1 MVHNILFKF
10 AVDYNELFGNDY
22 SAAKAAGNE
31 LRGLI
36 SYFNCAIKNLNLPLM
51 ALVDYRGFRLIA
63 LSILPVTP
71 ETIIYGSCDA
81 GRNIHATNDDFNEE
95 MQRAAKTLNLKAH
108 KVRLGHND
116 NLHALAA
123 PKAQFNQTE
132 SPVVFAKYQAKI
144 SSLESSGELGSS
156 TGSVIIHHG
165 DSSPSSSS
173 ESGANG
179 VISLRKSQHLYMAP
193 HSDEEEP
200 LSHEEE
206 DDDENIQLLWSPA
219 DLEGHLGKDKK
230 FYLLDFSRVLPPE
243 TPNKKC
249 VKRESYFAFFRFV
262 SSLDYPF

>member
-1 MVHNILFKF
+1 MGGQKYMVHNILFKF

-144 SSLESSGELGSS
+144 S
-156 TGSVIIHHG
+156 
-165 DSSPSSSS
+165 
-173 ESGANG
+173 
-179 VISLRKSQHLYMAP
+179 
-193 HSDEEEP
+193 
-200 LSHEEE
+200 
-206 DDDENIQLLWSPA
+206 
-219 DLEGHLGKDKK
+219 
-230 FYLLDFSRVLPPE
+230 
-243 TPNKKC
+243 
-249 VKRESYFAFFRFV
+249 
-262 SSLDYPF
+262 